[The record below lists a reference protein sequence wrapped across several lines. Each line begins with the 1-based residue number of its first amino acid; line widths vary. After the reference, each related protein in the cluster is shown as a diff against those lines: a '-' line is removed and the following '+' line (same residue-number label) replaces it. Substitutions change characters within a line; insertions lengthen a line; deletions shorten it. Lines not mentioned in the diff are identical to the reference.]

1 MKIINQ
7 AVKKTQDAVI
17 ALHFRLKLSI
27 DQEAYSIKRVTWH
40 MSYVKHS
47 VITDYTDYYFVIMS
61 MEWVKEEL

>member
-27 DQEAYSIKRVTWH
+27 DQEAYSIKRVT
-40 MSYVKHS
+40 
-47 VITDYTDYYFVIMS
+47 
-61 MEWVKEEL
+61 